1 MKNYRKIVALVCLT
15 LLIIGSSMVEAAAWK
30 LSRNLWSEEDE
41 KVYSKFVEAIC
52 DSKYSNLNRFIK
64 DPKANPLYGEEDK
77 KFNLSPD
84 CADLPYVLRAYVAY
98 KLRLPFSYTA
108 SISGKGGDQRYSKGN
123 KPTSFKDQ
131 DYFSSPQNLFSQ
143 VTLINSGYF
152 RMAADSQ
159 DSDHYPVK
167 ISKKSIVPGTVY
179 YDPDGHVAVVAK
191 VTEDGRVRVIDAHPD
206 RTISKPWFGAKFTR
220 GSKTNGGGFK
230 KWRPI
235 SYTSG
240 GNTVRTRNHNISD
253 YSAEDQFQ
261 KSYSFRGKNGLGYH
275 EYIRQAL
282 TDENRGTDP
291 VRDFAFMMQDLYEDI
306 SYRAVAV
313 EIAVEKGIH
322 LKPHPGSLPWNIYG
336 TDGLWEEFSTPSRD
350 ARLKVAFREFYDR
363 SRQMVIEQEQLD
375 PAAAR
380 ELAARLLQ
388 KYDQLSGQLQI
399 AYVNS
404 AGRKVTLSFAD
415 VNARLFDLSFDPYH
429 SIEFRWGARGD
440 ELASAGDGETKR
452 RFYDNERRL
461 RNQLE
466 RAYNQATPLNMGPEN
481 PVDVDIR
488 GWLAGFLQ
496 GHRVDSSI
504 VAINREVVA
513 PVASESSETAAALE
527 PEAAAAPVVM
537 TAAAPPSVET
547 VESDA
552 AYEVPEHEI
561 SEEPPEETQIYAR
574 SDAPEKGG
582 QTVLKAD
589 VVAKPSSKPAAEKAL
604 AAAQSAPAPAGESSA
619 LPAIADSG
627 IWGPLYS
634 IGDGFATAISEPEK
648 SFSSH

>member
-1 MKNYRKIVALVCLT
+1 MKNQRKIVSLVCLA
-15 LLIIGSSMVEAAAWK
+15 LLIISSTMAEAAAWK

-41 KVYSKFVEAIC
+41 KVYSRFVEALC

-98 KLRLPFSYTA
+98 KLRLPFSYTSA
-108 SISGKGGDQRYSKGN
+108 ISGKGGDQRYSKGN
-123 KPTSFKDQ
+123 RPTSFKDQ

-152 RMAADSQ
+152 RMAADSE

-191 VTEDGRVRVIDAHPD
+191 VTGDGRVRVIDAHPD

-230 KWRPI
+230 KWRPVR
-235 SYTSG
+235 YTSG

-253 YSAEDQFQ
+253 YSVDDQFQ
-261 KSYSFRGKNGLGYH
+261 KSYAVRGRSGLGYH
-275 EYIRQAL
+275 EYVRQAL
-282 TDENRGTDP
+282 TDENRGADP

-313 EIAVEKGIH
+313 NIAIEKGIH

-363 SRQMVIEQEQLD
+363 TRQMIIEQEQLD
-375 PAAAR
+375 PPSAK

-388 KYDQLSGQLQI
+388 KYDELGGQLKI
-399 AYVNS
+399 AYTSS
-404 AGRKVTLSFAD
+404 AGRTVSLTFAD

-440 ELASAGDGETKR
+440 ELAGAGDGETKR
-452 RFYDNERRL
+452 RFYDRERRL

-466 RAYNQATPLNMGPEN
+466 RVYNQATPLDMGPEK

-496 GHRVDSSI
+496 GHLVDASI

-513 PVASESSETAAALE
+513 PVASESSEPSVAGVAEAVEPPPAMAAT
-527 PEAAAAPVVM
+527 PAP
-537 TAAAPPSVET
+537 APVET

-561 SEEPPEETQIYAR
+561 NEEPPEEIQI
-574 SDAPEKGG
+574 
-582 QTVLKAD
+582 
-589 VVAKPSSKPAAEKAL
+589 
-604 AAAQSAPAPAGESSA
+604 AAQPEPEPAPAEAVAAKAPATMTPVPVEPARKTVSSQ
-619 LPAIADSG
+619 PSDPE
-627 IWGPLYS
+627 IWAPLYR
-634 IGDGFATAISEPEK
+634 IGDGFAAAVSEPEK